1 MKIKIKTNILLLFTL
16 FSLFICLPSDDIWNS
31 LISKINNRKIIL
43 KDKKTHF
50 IYDESNYT
58 KLDINS
64 TKMNYLYQKQ
74 EDIFSKYNIS
84 NYIFIVDHLNENPE
98 SIEDATFNL
107 CRYLSNYFNIS
118 MAESVVALFSME
130 TRRVRIRTG
139 EITKESITDDEA
151 EKMIDNLGSYL
162 RGQKYYEA
170 WIKLIEDIDYYYN
183 KYSLSSILQFLIMIS
198 ILFGIGLFFFI
209 VMLIYE
215 GIKKCRS
222 LPDDTNLKKIV
233 RFLKA
238 QKSNKKIFTENCAIC
253 LEKFIIKIEMDIEE
267 KNSNRIKLK
276 DDKFDISTLDCG
288 HQFHTNCIARWMEK
302 KNDCPLCRQK
312 INPKYNQSEAKMVW
326 GVQNELYDNNY
337 NNINYNHIYTR
348 DFYVPSN
355 FSSSN
360 NYSSNYNFG
369 GGGCD
374 CGGGATGGW

>member
-31 LISKINNRKIIL
+31 LISKINDRKIIL
-43 KDKKTHF
+43 NDKKTHF

-84 NYIFIVDHLNENPE
+84 NYIFIVDHLNENLE

-355 FSSSN
+355 FTSSN

>member
-31 LISKINNRKIIL
+31 LISKINDRKIIL
-43 KDKKTHF
+43 NDKKTHF

-84 NYIFIVDHLNENPE
+84 NYIFIVDHLKENLE

-107 CRYLSNYFNIS
+107 CRYLSNYFSIS
-118 MAESVVALFSME
+118 MAESVVALFSMK

>member
-31 LISKINNRKIIL
+31 LISKINDRKIIL
-43 KDKKTHF
+43 NDKKTHF

-84 NYIFIVDHLNENPE
+84 NSIFIVDHLKENLE

>member
-1 MKIKIKTNILLLFTL
+1 MKMKIKTNILLLFTL

-84 NYIFIVDHLNENPE
+84 NSIFIVDHLKENLE